1 LDLHIL
7 KTCTDEVIQLES
19 ANQNDSTNV
28 FVLNKIAKAYL
39 KMDNKEGALI
49 YINKA
54 LMLDR
59 ENVEALSMFAQ
70 IKSIN
75 Q

>member
-1 LDLHIL
+1 
-7 KTCTDEVIQLES
+7 
-19 ANQNDSTNV
+19 V